1 MRGERKREMKFDKR
15 KCKKC
20 KYHRKFPSGQF
31 VFCNY
36 ASLTDQTCLKKV
48 GKEIIDIRG
57 DKYDRCK
64 LFCEAKANLEE
75 DMTSKPIPSMCAR
88 MERRCWANM

>member
-1 MRGERKREMKFDKR
+1 MKFDKK

-36 ASLTDQTCLKKV
+36 ASLTDKTCLKKV

-57 DKYDRCK
+57 NKFDGCK
-64 LFCEAKANLEE
+64 LFCEGEAMDDKTEKILMRGNEYE
-75 DMTSKPIPSMCAR
+75 GD
-88 MERRCWANM
+88 N

>member
-1 MRGERKREMKFDKR
+1 MKFNKD

-36 ASLTDQTCLKKV
+36 ASLTDQTCLRSI
-48 GKEIIDIRG
+48 GKEVIDIRG
-57 DKYDRCK
+57 DKYNGCK
-64 LFCEAKANLEE
+64 LFSEGKALDDKTDNLLVGGGEYE
-75 DMTSKPIPSMCAR
+75 GDC
-88 MERRCWANM
+88 

>member
-1 MRGERKREMKFDKR
+1 MRGERKREMKFDKK

-57 DKYDRCK
+57 DKFDGCK
-64 LFCEAKANLEE
+64 LFCEGKAMDDKIEKILMRGNEYE
-75 DMTSKPIPSMCAR
+75 GD
-88 MERRCWANM
+88 N